1 MYSTISKLVANI
13 DLLVFARKDNFTCFW
28 HRIMIKCIYL
38 YYRKKPKHIQ
48 LNKYYRPCPSNI
60 VYQKDY
66 RNFKTK
72 TSSTSMIIYFIK
84 YFFFNDSY
92 QDLQIFNCKYTFNS
106 DIIIQI
112 NILTSTCKC
121 TCYQE
126 RPYSD
131 KMNTYLQV
139 FTSIYFASSLL
150 SVRLCWTQTKLTET
164 IHMKW
169 FMCIFVQNNRTILC
183 ILFFGN
189 K

>member
-28 HRIMIKCIYL
+28 HRIMIICIYIFTTG
-38 YYRKKPKHIQ
+38 KNP
-48 LNKYYRPCPSNI
+48 NI
-60 VYQKDY
+60 FNWINTTDRVHQIYY

-126 RPYSD
+126 LPYSD
-131 KMNTYLQV
+131 KMYTYLHV

-150 SVRLCWTQTKLTET
+150 SVRLCWTHTKLTET